1 LTPRAYKK
9 SSVEII
15 KLNHLAIIMDGNR
28 RWAKKNNLKSNL
40 GHKEGINN
48 AINILKKINNE
59 KSIKLKYIT
68 LYVFAVNNWKRS
80 SIEINSLF
88 NFIKQTYNKFED
100 LSVNENFRIK
110 HFGSNKKLPKS
121 IKEIISDVQ
130 NKTEHNTGIQIN
142 LAFNYSA
149 REEIIGAVKQIVA
162 NKKRANKFES
172 YLYSDGVPDPDLII
186 RTGGELRMSD
196 FLLWQSA
203 YSELI
208 FTKKLWPDFKFINL
222 KMSLIKYLKRKRN
235 YGK

>member
-1 LTPRAYKK
+1 
-9 SSVEII
+9 
-15 KLNHLAIIMDGNR
+15 MDGNR
-28 RWAKKNNLKSNL
+28 RWAKKHGLKSSL

-59 KSIKLKYIT
+59 KKIRLKYIT

-80 SIEINSLF
+80 SLEISTLF
-88 NFIKQTYNKFED
+88 NFIKQTYRKFED
-100 LSVNENFRIK
+100 LSSNENFRIK
-110 HFGSNKKLPKS
+110 HFGSSKKLPKS
-121 IKEIISDVQ
+121 IKEIINDVQ
-130 NKTEHNTGIQIN
+130 KKTKLNTGIQIN

-149 REEIIGAVKQIVA
+149 REEIIEAINQIIVNKKKA
-162 NKKRANKFES
+162 NKIES
-172 YLYSDGVPDPDLII
+172 YLYSYGIPDPDLII

-208 FTKKLWPDFKFINL
+208 FTKKLWPDFKFNQL
-222 KMSLIKYLKRKRN
+222 KKSLLHYSKRKRN

>member
-1 LTPRAYKK
+1 MTPRAYKK

-88 NFIKQTYNKFED
+88 NFIKQTYKKFED
-100 LSVNENFRIK
+100 LSVNENFIIK

-149 REEIIGAVKQIVA
+149 REEIIEAVKQIIA

-208 FTKKLWPDFKFINL
+208 FTKKLWPDFKFLHL
-222 KMSLIKYLKRKRN
+222 KMSLIKYLKRKKN

>member
-1 LTPRAYKK
+1 MTLRAHKK
-9 SSVEII
+9 SSDKII

-28 RWAKKNNLKSNL
+28 RWAKKHKLKSNL

-48 AINILKKINNE
+48 AINILKKINND

-68 LYVFAVNNWKRS
+68 LYVFAVSNWKRS
-80 SIEINSLF
+80 SIEINALF
-88 NFIKQTYNKFED
+88 NFVKQTYNMFEN
-100 LSVNENFRIK
+100 LSINENFRIK

-121 IKEIISDVQ
+121 IRKIISDVQ

-162 NKKRANKFES
+162 NKKGANKFES

-208 FTKKLWPDFKFINL
+208 FTKKLWPDFKFIHL
-222 KMSLIKYLKRKRN
+222 KMSLIKYLKRKKN

>member
-1 LTPRAYKK
+1 
-9 SSVEII
+9 
-15 KLNHLAIIMDGNR
+15 MDGNR

-149 REEIIGAVKQIVA
+149 RVEIIEAVKQIIA

-208 FTKKLWPDFKFINL
+208 FTKKLWPDFKFTHL
-222 KMSLIKYLKRKRN
+222 KKSLLNYLKRKRN

>member
-1 LTPRAYKK
+1 MTPRAYKK

-15 KLNHLAIIMDGNR
+15 ELNHLAIIMDGNR

-80 SIEINSLF
+80 SIEINALF
-88 NFIKQTYNKFED
+88 NFVKQTYHKFED
-100 LSVNENFRIK
+100 LSVNENFKIK

-121 IKEIISDVQ
+121 IKEIIIDVQ
-130 NKTEHNTGIQIN
+130 NKTKKNTGIQIN

-149 REEIIGAVKQIVA
+149 RKEIIEAINQTIV
-162 NKKRANKFES
+162 NKKNANKFES
-172 YLYSDGVPDPDLII
+172 YLYSDGIPDPDLII

-208 FTKKLWPDFKFINL
+208 FTKKLWPDFKFTHL
-222 KMSLIKYLKRKRN
+222 KTSLINYLKRKRN

>member
-1 LTPRAYKK
+1 LASRTNKK
-9 SSVEII
+9 PSVKTI

-28 RWAKKNNLKSNL
+28 RWAKKHNLKSNL

-80 SIEINSLF
+80 SIEVNTLF
-88 NFIKQTYNKFED
+88 NFIKQAYNKFEN
-100 LSVNENFRIK
+100 LSLNENFIIK

-121 IKEIISDVQ
+121 IREIINDVQ
-130 NKTEHNTGIQIN
+130 KKTKENTGIQIN

-149 REEIIGAVKQIVA
+149 REEIIQALKQIMT
-162 NKKRANKFES
+162 NKKNVNEFES
-172 YLYSDGVPDPDLII
+172 YLYSKGIPDPDLII

-203 YSELI
+203 YSELA
-208 FTKKLWPDFKFINL
+208 FSKKLWPDFKFTHL
-222 KMSLIKYLKRKRN
+222 RMSLLNYLKRKRN

>member
-1 LTPRAYKK
+1 MTPRAYKK

-88 NFIKQTYNKFED
+88 NFIKQTYKKFED
-100 LSVNENFRIK
+100 LSVNENFIIK

-149 REEIIGAVKQIVA
+149 REEIIEAVKQIIA

-172 YLYSDGVPDPDLII
+172 YLYSHGVPDPDLII

-208 FTKKLWPDFKFINL
+208 FKKKLWPDFKFMHL
-222 KMSLIKYLKRKRN
+222 KKSLIKYLKRKKN

>member
-1 LTPRAYKK
+1 MTPRAYKK

-88 NFIKQTYNKFED
+88 NFIKQTYKKFED
-100 LSVNENFRIK
+100 LSVNENFIIK

-121 IKEIISDVQ
+121 IKEIISNVQ

-149 REEIIGAVKQIVA
+149 REEIIEAVKQIIA

-172 YLYSDGVPDPDLII
+172 YLYSHGVPDPDLII

-208 FTKKLWPDFKFINL
+208 FTKKLWPDFKFLHL
-222 KMSLIKYLKRKRN
+222 KMSLIKYLKRKKN

>member
-1 LTPRAYKK
+1 MTIRAHKK
-9 SSVEII
+9 STDKII

-28 RWAKKNNLKSNL
+28 RWAKKHKLRPRL

-48 AINILKKINNE
+48 AISILKKIKNDE
-59 KSIKLKYIT
+59 SIKLKYIT

-80 SIEINSLF
+80 SLEINSLF
-88 NFIKQTYNKFED
+88 NFIKQTYSKFED
-100 LSVNENFRIK
+100 LSVNENLRIK

-121 IKEIISDVQ
+121 IKEIINDVQ
-130 NKTEHNTGIQIN
+130 KKTEGNTGIQVN
-142 LAFNYSA
+142 LAFNYSS
-149 REEIIGAVKQIVA
+149 REEIFDAIKQIVV
-162 NKKRANKFES
+162 NKNKADNFES
-172 YLYSDGVPDPDLII
+172 YLYSNGIPDPDLII

-208 FTKKLWPDFKFINL
+208 FTKKLWPDFKFAHL
-222 KMSLIKYLKRKRN
+222 KISLIKYLKRKRN

>member
-1 LTPRAYKK
+1 MTPQAYKK

-88 NFIKQTYNKFED
+88 NFIKQTYKKFED
-100 LSVNENFRIK
+100 LSDNENFKIK

-149 REEIIGAVKQIVA
+149 REEIIEAVKQIIA

-172 YLYSDGVPDPDLII
+172 YLYSYGVPDPDLII

-208 FTKKLWPDFKFINL
+208 FTKKLWPDFKFAHL
-222 KMSLIKYLKRKRN
+222 KISLIKYLKRKRN

>member
-1 LTPRAYKK
+1 MTPRAYKK

-88 NFIKQTYNKFED
+88 NFIKQTYKKFED
-100 LSVNENFRIK
+100 LSVNENFIIK

-149 REEIIGAVKQIVA
+149 REEIIEAVKQVIA

-172 YLYSDGVPDPDLII
+172 YLYSHGVPDPDLII

-208 FTKKLWPDFKFINL
+208 FTKKLWPDFKFLHL
-222 KMSLIKYLKRKRN
+222 KMSLIKYLKRKKN

>member
-1 LTPRAYKK
+1 MTSQAYKK
-9 SSVEII
+9 SSIKTI

-28 RWAKKNNLKSNL
+28 RWAKKHKLKSNL
-40 GHKEGINN
+40 GHKEGIKN

-59 KSIKLKYIT
+59 SSIKLKYIT

-80 SIEINSLF
+80 SIEINTLF
-88 NFIKQTYNKFED
+88 NLIKETYNKFEH
-100 LSVNENFRIK
+100 LSAKQNFKIK
-110 HFGSNKKLPKS
+110 HFGSNKRLPKS
-121 IKEIISDVQ
+121 IKEIINDLQESTK
-130 NKTEHNTGIQIN
+130 NNTGVQIN

-149 REEIIGAVKQIVA
+149 REEIIEAINQLII
-162 NKKRANKFES
+162 NKKSLNKFES
-172 YLYSDGVPDPDLII
+172 YLYSHGIPDPDLII

-208 FTKKLWPDFKFINL
+208 FSNKLWPEFKFSHL
-222 KMSLIKYLKRKRN
+222 KMSLFSYLKRKRN

>member
-1 LTPRAYKK
+1 
-9 SSVEII
+9 
-15 KLNHLAIIMDGNR
+15 MDGNR

-88 NFIKQTYNKFED
+88 NFIKQTYKKFEN
-100 LSVNENFRIK
+100 LSVNENFIIK

-121 IKEIISDVQ
+121 IRKIISDVQ

-149 REEIIGAVKQIVA
+149 REEIIEAVKQIIA

-172 YLYSDGVPDPDLII
+172 YLYSYGVPDPDLII

-208 FTKKLWPDFKFINL
+208 FTKKLWPDFKFTHL
-222 KMSLIKYLKRKRN
+222 KISLLNYLKRKRN
-235 YGK
+235 YGR

>member
-1 LTPRAYKK
+1 MTPRAYKK

-80 SIEINSLF
+80 SVEINSLF
-88 NFIKQTYNKFED
+88 NFIKQTYKKFED
-100 LSVNENFRIK
+100 LSVNENFIIK

-149 REEIIGAVKQIVA
+149 REEIIEAVKQIIA

-172 YLYSDGVPDPDLII
+172 YLYSHGVPDPDLII

-208 FTKKLWPDFKFINL
+208 FTKKLWPDFKFIHL
-222 KMSLIKYLKRKRN
+222 RMSLIKYLKRKRN

>member
-1 LTPRAYKK
+1 
-9 SSVEII
+9 
-15 KLNHLAIIMDGNR
+15 MDGNR
-28 RWAKKNNLKSNL
+28 RWAKKHKLKSNL

-48 AINILKKINNE
+48 AINILKKINNNE
-59 KSIKLKYIT
+59 LIKLKYIT

-80 SIEINSLF
+80 SLEINSLF

-121 IKEIISDVQ
+121 IKKIISDVQ

-149 REEIIGAVKQIVA
+149 REEIIEAVKQLVV
-162 NKKRANKFES
+162 NKERANKFES
-172 YLYSDGVPDPDLII
+172 YLYSSGVPDPDLII

-222 KMSLIKYLKRKRN
+222 KMSLIKYLNRKRN

>member
-1 LTPRAYKK
+1 
-9 SSVEII
+9 
-15 KLNHLAIIMDGNR
+15 MDGNR
-28 RWAKKNNLKSNL
+28 RWAKKHGLKSNL

-88 NFIKQTYNKFED
+88 NFIKQTYKKFED
-100 LSVNENFRIK
+100 LSVNENFIIK

-149 REEIIGAVKQIVA
+149 REEIIEAVKQIIA

-172 YLYSDGVPDPDLII
+172 YLYSHGVPDPDLII
-186 RTGGELRMSD
+186 RTGGELRISD
-196 FLLWQSA
+196 FLLFQSA

-208 FTKKLWPDFKFINL
+208 FTKKLWPDFKFTHL
-222 KMSLIKYLKRKRN
+222 KLSLLNFLKRIRN

>member
-1 LTPRAYKK
+1 MTPRAYKK

-88 NFIKQTYNKFED
+88 NFIKQTYKKFED
-100 LSVNENFRIK
+100 LSVNENFIIK

-149 REEIIGAVKQIVA
+149 REEIIEAVKQIIA

-172 YLYSDGVPDPDLII
+172 YLYSHGVPDPDLII

-208 FTKKLWPDFKFINL
+208 FTKKLWPDFKFIHL
-222 KMSLIKYLKRKRN
+222 RMSLIKYLKRKRN

>member
-1 LTPRAYKK
+1 MTPRAYKK

-88 NFIKQTYNKFED
+88 NFIKQTYKKFED
-100 LSVNENFRIK
+100 LSVNENFIIK
-110 HFGSNKKLPKS
+110 HFGSHKKLPKS

-149 REEIIGAVKQIVA
+149 REEIIEAVKQIVA

-172 YLYSDGVPDPDLII
+172 YLYSHGVPDPDLII

-208 FTKKLWPDFKFINL
+208 FTKKLWPDFKFIHL
-222 KMSLIKYLKRKRN
+222 KMSLIKYLKRKKN

>member
-1 LTPRAYKK
+1 MTPRAYKK

-80 SIEINSLF
+80 SLEINSLF

-149 REEIIGAVKQIVA
+149 REEIIEAVKQIVA

-208 FTKKLWPDFKFINL
+208 FTKKLWPDFKFIHL
-222 KMSLIKYLKRKRN
+222 KMSLIKYLKRKKN

>member
-1 LTPRAYKK
+1 MASRTNKK
-9 SSVEII
+9 PSVKTI

-28 RWAKKNNLKSNL
+28 RWAKKHNLKSNL

-80 SIEINSLF
+80 SIEINTLF
-88 NFIKQTYNKFED
+88 NFIKQTYNKFEN
-100 LSVNENFRIK
+100 LSLNENFKIK

-121 IKEIISDVQ
+121 IREIINDVQ
-130 NKTEHNTGIQIN
+130 KKTKENTGIQIN

-149 REEIIGAVKQIVA
+149 REEIIQALKQIMT
-162 NKKRANKFES
+162 NKKNVNEFES
-172 YLYSDGVPDPDLII
+172 YLYSKGIPDPDLII

-203 YSELI
+203 YSELT
-208 FTKKLWPDFKFINL
+208 FSKKLWPDFKFTHL
-222 KMSLIKYLKRKRN
+222 RMSLLNYHKRKRN

>member
-1 LTPRAYKK
+1 MTPRAYKK

-88 NFIKQTYNKFED
+88 NFIKQTYKKFED
-100 LSVNENFRIK
+100 LSVNENFIIK

-208 FTKKLWPDFKFINL
+208 FTKKLWPDFKFIHL
-222 KMSLIKYLKRKRN
+222 KMSLIKYLKRKKN

>member
-1 LTPRAYKK
+1 LTLRAHKK
-9 SSVEII
+9 SSDKII

-28 RWAKKNNLKSNL
+28 RWAKKHKLKSNL

-48 AINILKKINNE
+48 AINILKKINND

-68 LYVFAVNNWKRS
+68 LYVFAVSNWKRS
-80 SIEINSLF
+80 SIEINALF
-88 NFIKQTYNKFED
+88 NFVKQTYNRFEN
-100 LSVNENFRIK
+100 LSINENFIIK

-121 IKEIISDVQ
+121 IRKIISDAQ
-130 NKTEHNTGIQIN
+130 NKTVHNTGIQIN

-149 REEIIGAVKQIVA
+149 REEIIEAVKKIIV
-162 NKKRANKFES
+162 NRKKENKFET
-172 YLYSDGVPDPDLII
+172 YLYSYGIPDPDLII

-208 FTKKLWPDFKFINL
+208 FTKKLWPDFKFTHL
-222 KMSLIKYLKRKRN
+222 KISLLNYLKRKRN

>member
-1 LTPRAYKK
+1 
-9 SSVEII
+9 
-15 KLNHLAIIMDGNR
+15 MDGNR
-28 RWAKKNNLKSNL
+28 RWAKKHNLNPNL
-40 GHKEGINN
+40 GHKQGINN

-80 SIEINSLF
+80 SLEINSLF
-88 NFIKQTYNKFED
+88 NFIKQTYYNFER
-100 LSVNENFRIK
+100 LSFNENFKIK
-110 HFGSNKKLPKS
+110 HFGSYKKLPKS
-121 IKEIISDVQ
+121 IREIIENVQ
-130 NKTEHNTGIQIN
+130 KKTEKNSGIQIN

-149 REEIIGAVKQIVA
+149 REEIIEAINQTIIR
-162 NKKRANKFES
+162 KKNANKFKT
-172 YLYSDGVPDPDLII
+172 YLYSNGIPDPDLII

-208 FTKKLWPDFKFINL
+208 FTKKLWPDFKFTHL
-222 KMSLIKYLKRKRN
+222 KMSLLNYLNRTRN